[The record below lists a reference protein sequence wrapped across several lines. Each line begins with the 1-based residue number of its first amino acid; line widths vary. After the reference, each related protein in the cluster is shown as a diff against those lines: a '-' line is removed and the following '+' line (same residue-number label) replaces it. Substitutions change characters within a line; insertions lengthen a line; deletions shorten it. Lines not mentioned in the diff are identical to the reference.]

1 MVTRDIIVNGS
12 MLIEISIMSHIIIE
26 ISIEW
31 HNNQYGHMS
40 RHCAEQGFQALDTP
54 NLITKLV
61 AQDYAILLHHKA
73 LLHAPTN
80 SCLAVV
86 FLHNSTFVTCSMQGL
101 VAYTF
106 LRITAYHQCYI
117 GILHHPKLSLHAPSQ
132 TAVLQ

>member
-54 NLITKLV
+54 NLITKPHLYSACSMQGLV
-61 AQDYAILLHHKA
+61 AYTFLRLLLSQCDWNFASSKA

-86 FLHNSTFVTCSMQGL
+86 FLHNTTFVT
-101 VAYTF
+101 
-106 LRITAYHQCYI
+106 
-117 GILHHPKLSLHAPSQ
+117 
-132 TAVLQ
+132 

>member
-54 NLITKLV
+54 NLITKPHLYSACSMQAYTFV
-61 AQDYAILLHHKA
+61 TAIIHFYMQDY
-73 LLHAPTN
+73 
-80 SCLAVV
+80 CLAVV
-86 FLHNSTFVTCSMQGL
+86 SYIMHWNFMNTP
-101 VAYTF
+101 
-106 LRITAYHQCYI
+106 RKIT
-117 GILHHPKLSLHAPSQ
+117 
-132 TAVLQ
+132 